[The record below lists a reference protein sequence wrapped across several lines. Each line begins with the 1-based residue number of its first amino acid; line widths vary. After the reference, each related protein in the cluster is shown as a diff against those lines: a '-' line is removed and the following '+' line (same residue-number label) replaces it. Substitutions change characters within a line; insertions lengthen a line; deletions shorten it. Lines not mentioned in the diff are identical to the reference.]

1 VDTVL
6 DMQPTDE
13 EIEKVIKLS
22 KEYSKLG
29 VYQQQRVNMFDFIK
43 QNWNG

>member
-1 VDTVL
+1 
-6 DMQPTDE
+6 MIPTDE

-29 VYQQQRVNMFDFIK
+29 VYWQQRINMFDFIK
-43 QNWNG
+43 QNWNDYKQVYI